1 MLDDVKIE
9 VRDKPIFSWIV
20 IVTDSS
26 FDNLYIIVWPNLL
39 YLFYEKQQKESP
51 LLDYRYCLFNVIF

>member
-20 IVTDSS
+20 IVTDCS